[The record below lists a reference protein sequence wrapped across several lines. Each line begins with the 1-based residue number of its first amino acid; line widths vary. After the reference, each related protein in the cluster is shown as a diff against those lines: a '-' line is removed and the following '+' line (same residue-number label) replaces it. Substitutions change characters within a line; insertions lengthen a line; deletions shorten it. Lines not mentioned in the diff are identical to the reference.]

1 MTRCPKTV
9 LRNILRFPS
18 SSAPQFITLSPHP
31 LPILQG
37 RRPEAYLTRPRAPC
51 YSTKMSHNEEYSGGC
66 HFGYNWID
74 GAESLEKYCPG
85 GFHPIM
91 IGDVLRGRY
100 RIVDKL
106 GFGGYSTVWLAL
118 DTCLHRYIAVKVG
131 TANSSMQETNILR
144 ALASPGH
151 DSIPIPLNEFELNG
165 PNGTHLC
172 YTMVPAQCNLREA
185 SFSRL
190 FPLEVTRA
198 LSGSLIL
205 AIAYIHSRGYVH
217 GGECC

>member
-9 LRNILRFPS
+9 LRKVLRFPS
-18 SSAPQFITLSPHP
+18 PSVLRFSILSPHP
-31 LPILQG
+31 LPILCPRNPQACLA
-37 RRPEAYLTRPRAPC
+37 RPSAP
-51 YSTKMSHNEEYSGGC
+51 YSTKKSHNKEHLGGC
-66 HFGYNWID
+66 HFEYNWID
-74 GAESLEKYCPG
+74 GAESLENYCPG

-118 DTCLHRYIAVKVG
+118 DTCLHRYVAVKVG
-131 TANSSMQETNILR
+131 TACSSMQESKILR

-151 DSIPIPLNEFELNG
+151 DSIPIPLDEFELNG

-172 YTMVPAQCNLREA
+172 YTMIPAQCNLREA

-198 LSGSLIL
+198 LSGRLTL
-205 AIAYIHSRGYVH
+205 VIAYMHSRGYVH